1 MRQSIVCRAR
11 EVALRARLTRYV
23 QHSCD
28 SLRKSRREKRG
39 TRSSAILLS
48 TAVQVPGAFWAVAFL
63 LLPENAGHR
72 AAVEREL
79 VACRRRP
86 PAPAAAGDS
95 CGESARG
102 GLACHGLAGGREDQP
117 SNPVSS
123 RGHVGLGEGA
133 AQAAAPAA
141 VPPAGLQA
149 GTGSGLAPAGP
160 SVRAPTP
167 AAGAGQVLDVDSVLE
182 VPPGRQIKCPS
193 PICIGVMC
201 QSRLLCPF
209 LVLFRQRSPGCLSS
223 EGVIGLLGCPTPSE
237 RLMPC

>member
-149 GTGSGLAPAGP
+149 GTGSGLAPGGPVCACTYPSGWRGP
-160 SVRAPTP
+160 SPRCGQCPRGAAWEANQVPIPNLHWCHVPKSTALPISCAVPT
-167 AAGAGQVLDVDSVLE
+167 AITWL
-182 VPPGRQIKCPS
+182 
-193 PICIGVMC
+193 
-201 QSRLLCPF
+201 PF
-209 LVLFRQRSPGCLSS
+209 F
-223 EGVIGLLGCPTPSE
+223 
-237 RLMPC
+237 